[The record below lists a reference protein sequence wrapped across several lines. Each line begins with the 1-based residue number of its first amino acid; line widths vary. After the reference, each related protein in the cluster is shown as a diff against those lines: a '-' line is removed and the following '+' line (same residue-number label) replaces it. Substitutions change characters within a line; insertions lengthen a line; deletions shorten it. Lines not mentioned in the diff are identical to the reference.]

1 MALNWKEFFSYFLGA
16 YVKFLDP
23 SPEVYRVS
31 SCEPFCQV
39 FQKKRPHEQYFSYL
53 YLFKRHYLF
62 TCEYFHQ
69 VASWK
74 RGTIIVQLFSRI
86 VVYFCHV
93 LHPYLTDRR
102 LSYLLLVFEFLKS
115 DNRRRWF
122 FFFFFAPDKRVPLEF
137 ELRAGKEHL
146 AQSSC
151 RSLVHWHAIF
161 PSVSTRACN
170 SHAIKKKT
178 ESERN
183 EAVLLIPQRRR
194 QSKTKDGG
202 DGP

>member
-1 MALNWKEFFSYFLGA
+1 MRIFSPGYILKAWYYYRTAVFKDRCVFLSR
-16 YVKFLDP
+16 
-23 SPEVYRVS
+23 SPPVFDRSSSLVS
-31 SCEPFCQV
+31 FISFWISQIR
-39 FQKKRPHEQYFSYL
+39 QSQ
-53 YLFKRHYLF
+53 
-62 TCEYFHQ
+62 
-69 VASWK
+69 A
-74 RGTIIVQLFSRI
+74 
-86 VVYFCHV
+86 
-93 LHPYLTDRR
+93 
-102 LSYLLLVFEFLKS
+102 LVF
-115 DNRRRWF
+115 F
-122 FFFFFAPDKRVPLEF
+122 FGFFFAPDKGVPLEF